1 MILFTIDHIFV
12 CIDVFVKYSP
22 VVRLAPSKSEESTQG
37 DKSAGGL
44 TNRPSTEGENSPK
57 KQATLNQKVQ
67 DQSES
72 QGQNGDTPTG
82 RITNNK
88 NAYISN

>member
-1 MILFTIDHIFV
+1 M
-12 CIDVFVKYSP
+12 
-22 VVRLAPSKSEESTQG
+22 RLAPSKSEESARG
-37 DKSAGGL
+37 DKSADVLANG
-44 TNRPSTEGENSPK
+44 PSTEGEHSPK

-82 RITNNK
+82 RIMNR
-88 NAYISN
+88 NAYTSN

>member
-1 MILFTIDHIFV
+1 M
-12 CIDVFVKYSP
+12 
-22 VVRLAPSKSEESTQG
+22 RLAPSKSEESARG
-37 DKSAGGL
+37 DKSADGL
-44 TNRPSTEGENSPK
+44 ANGPSTEGEHSPK
-57 KQATLNQKVQ
+57 IQSTLNQKVQ

-82 RITNNK
+82 RIMNR